1 MFLLSLEPARRLAGL
16 LLLIVAA
23 PVLFAQSALKPDPED
38 KSKAASYYLRMRDEV
53 RAKEAVEHARTL
65 LHTAAFRDA
74 LHDSASALP
83 HLFVT
88 ADRFVTATGI
98 TFDAFQLG
106 LPHGVMR
113 GGAKVI
119 LFGEITDAAGKV
131 VASIEEPAVVS
142 ESKNDRFVECV
153 LFLPVAKASTA
164 FGVAAGGEV
173 IAVGRASFDADE
185 MIATSPGVS
194 RLLVSNNIF
203 NLTQMQSPFTP
214 FAFGGTKVIAKP
226 DRSFQR
232 TDELWLFEEIRS
244 PKTDIDGSPRLTM
257 RITIERDGKTVA
269 NTTLPA
275 EASPLKGVAGHFGIG
290 TTVDLSALRPGDY
303 NVHLTV
309 IDELA
314 KKSYEQSQSI
324 TILD

>member
-1 MFLLSLEPARRLAGL
+1 MARHLAGFF
-16 LLLIVAA
+16 LLIVAA
-23 PVLFAQSALKPDPED
+23 PVVLAQNNQQPDALDKAKTSA
-38 KSKAASYYLRMRDEV
+38 YYLRFRDEI

-74 LHDSASALP
+74 LHDTATTLP

-113 GGAKVI
+113 GGAKVV

-153 LFLPVAKASTA
+153 LFLPVAKADAA
-164 FGVAAGGEV
+164 FGIAAGGEV
-173 IAVGRASFDADE
+173 IAVGRAPFDADQT
-185 MIATSPGVS
+185 IATSPGVS
-194 RLLVSNNIF
+194 RLIVSNNIF
-203 NLTQMQSPFTP
+203 NLTQMQSPFVP
-214 FAFGGTKVIAKP
+214 FAFGGTKVIPKP
-226 DRSFQR
+226 DRAFQR
-232 TDELWLFEEIRS
+232 TDEVWLFEEIRS
-244 PKTDIDGSPRLTM
+244 PKTEVDGSPRLTM

-269 NTTLPA
+269 NTTMPA

-290 TTVDLSALRPGDY
+290 TTVDVSALHPGDY
-303 NVHLTV
+303 HVRVTV